1 MSAAVLLCILHLSLD
16 SYSML
21 VGTILICQPKPMD
34 TEDFSF
40 PKNGGTCAYSIDSPP
55 LWNISPKDPSNPNQV
70 PREGSKA
77 DEKDYFEAKV
87 VSKGHKKSFSCV
99 EDRKK
104 ITRLT
109 DEAAP
114 MDLLWEAFNEDL
126 SSAVKFSSS
135 SSREMVEF
143 RCATTALT
151 VVKTNKALL
160 QTKNRPGMVV
170 IVKVL
175 KKFFSLNNSH
185 VKLFWQ
191 SD

>member
-1 MSAAVLLCILHLSLD
+1 
-16 SYSML
+16 
-21 VGTILICQPKPMD
+21 MD

-160 QTKNRPGMVV
+160 QTKNRPV
-170 IVKVL
+170 ISIYAPTIVHMQAAKRL
-175 KKFFSLNNSH
+175 LRHSTYLLLRPFCD
-185 VKLFWQ
+185 